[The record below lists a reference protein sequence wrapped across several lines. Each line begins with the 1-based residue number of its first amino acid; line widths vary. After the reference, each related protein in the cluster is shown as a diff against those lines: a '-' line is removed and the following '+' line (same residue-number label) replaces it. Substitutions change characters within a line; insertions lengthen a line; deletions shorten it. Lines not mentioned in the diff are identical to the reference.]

1 MNTTILND
9 IEYMKNFKLLGFIFR
24 SVMMGMIA
32 ALFLFTFFPQLL
44 SPVPK
49 LDKNTAES
57 ISPLSFSDAISAV
70 SPSIVNIR
78 TYKPD
83 PKKLNTKATAQLGM
97 GSGIIISSQGYIVTN
112 YHVISQVEEIAV
124 ELVDGRRT
132 IAKVI
137 GFDAETD
144 LAVLKISM
152 DNLPALTLNSEVE
165 VKVGDITFVIGHPFG
180 VGQSVTM
187 GVVSAT
193 GRIALG
199 ISEYEDYIQTDAAVN
214 LGNSGGALINSRG
227 DLIGISSVYFTY
239 GTKTGISFAIPIS
252 LAMDVIE
259 QIIFKGRVI
268 RGWLGFSGGPIAGTN
283 KFGNNAYLINGITN
297 GGPADLAGL
306 RENDVILRVN
316 DLKANSPGDLH
327 KMIADSIVGEAL
339 SLQISRNDKILV
351 LDVIVEERPRP
362 E

>member
-1 MNTTILND
+1 
-9 IEYMKNFKLLGFIFR
+9 MKKFKLLGFIFR
-24 SVMMGMIA
+24 SVIMGMIA

-44 SPVPK
+44 SPVQEVVAK
-49 LDKNTAES
+49 TTES
-57 ISPLSFSDAISAV
+57 ITPLSFADAISKV

-83 PKKLNTKATAQLGM
+83 PKKVNTRATAQFGM
-97 GSGIIISSQGYIVTN
+97 GSGIIISPQGYIVTN
-112 YHVISQVEEIAV
+112 YHVISKVEEIAV
-124 ELVDGRRT
+124 ELVDGRIT

-152 DNLPALTLNSEVE
+152 DNLPALTLNSDID
-165 VKVGDITFVIGHPFG
+165 VKVGDITIVIGHPFG

-187 GVVSAT
+187 GIVSAT

-199 ISEYEDYIQTDAAVN
+199 MSEYEEYIQTDAAMN

-227 DLIGISSVYFTY
+227 DLIGISSIVVFG

-259 QIIFKGRVI
+259 QIIFNGKVI
-268 RGWLGFSGGPIAGTN
+268 RGWLGFSGSPLNKAGID
-283 KFGNNAYLINGITN
+283 KFGTTAYYIKGITKD
-297 GGPADLAGL
+297 GPADIAGI
-306 RENDVILRVN
+306 REGDIILTVN
-316 DLKANSPGDLH
+316 KLKFNSAGELH
-327 KMIADSIVGEAL
+327 KMMAESKVGEKM
-339 SLQISRNDKILV
+339 SFQINRNDKILV
-351 LDVIVEERPRP
+351 FEAIVRERPRP

>member
-1 MNTTILND
+1 
-9 IEYMKNFKLLGFIFR
+9 MKNIKFLGFIVR
-24 SVMMGMIA
+24 SVVMGMIA

-44 SPVPK
+44 SPIQNVVKQP
-49 LDKNTAES
+49 TES
-57 ISPLSFSDAISAV
+57 ITPLSFSDAISKV

-83 PKKLNTKATAQLGM
+83 PKRTNTNATAQLGM
-97 GSGIIISSQGYIVTN
+97 GSGIIISPQGYIVTN
-112 YHVISQVEEIAV
+112 YHVISGVEEIAI

-152 DNLPALTLNSEVE
+152 DNLPALTLNSNVE
-165 VKVGDITFVIGHPFG
+165 VKVGDITLVIGHPFG

-199 ISEYEDYIQTDAAVN
+199 ISAYEDYIQTDAAVN

-227 DLIGISSVYFTY
+227 DLIGISSVYFTF

-259 QIIFKGRVI
+259 QIIFNGKVV
-268 RGWLGFSGGPIAGTN
+268 RGWIGFNGGPIGGTDE
-283 KFGNNAYLINGITN
+283 FGNSAYMIEGTTRD
-297 GGPADLAGL
+297 GPAYLAGL
-306 RENDVILRVN
+306 KRGDIILTVN
-316 DLKANSPGDLH
+316 NLKVSSVGELH
-327 KMIADSIVGEAL
+327 KMMAESKVGEKI
-339 SLQISRNDKILV
+339 SFQINRNDEILD
-351 LDVIVEERPRP
+351 LEVIVQERPRP

>member
-1 MNTTILND
+1 
-9 IEYMKNFKLLGFIFR
+9 MKKIKLLGFIVR
-24 SVMMGMIA
+24 SVVMGMIA

-44 SPVPK
+44 SPIQETEKKTTEPI
-49 LDKNTAES
+49 A
-57 ISPLSFSDAISAV
+57 PLSFADSISKV

-78 TYKPD
+78 TYTVD
-83 PKKLNTKATAQLGM
+83 PKKVNTNATAQLGM
-97 GSGIIISSQGYIVTN
+97 GSGIIISPQGYIVTN
-112 YHVISQVEEIAV
+112 YHVISKVEEIAI

-152 DNLPALTLNSEVE
+152 DNLPALTLNSNVD

-187 GVVSAT
+187 GIVSAT

-252 LAMDVIE
+252 LAMNVIE

-268 RGWLGFSGGPIAGTN
+268 RGWLGFSGGPIGGTD
-283 KFGNNAYLINGITN
+283 KFGAAAYLINGVTK
-297 GGPADLAGL
+297 GGPADLAGI
-306 RENDVILRVN
+306 RERDIILTVN
-316 DLKANSPGDLH
+316 NLKISSAGDLH
-327 KMIADSIVGEAL
+327 KMMAESAVGEKML
-339 SLQISRNDKILV
+339 FDINRNDEILV
-351 LDVIVEERPRP
+351 LEAIVQERPRP

>member
-1 MNTTILND
+1 
-9 IEYMKNFKLLGFIFR
+9 MKNIKFLGFIFR
-24 SVMMGMIA
+24 SVIMGMIA

-44 SPVPK
+44 SPIQDTEAK
-49 LDKNTAES
+49 ITES
-57 ISPLSFSDAISAV
+57 VTPLSFADSISKV

-78 TYKPD
+78 TYKAD
-83 PKKLNTKATAQLGM
+83 PKKVNTKATAQLGM
-97 GSGIIISSQGYIVTN
+97 GSGIIISPQGYIVTN
-112 YHVISQVEEIAV
+112 YHVISKVEEIAI

-152 DNLPALTLNSEVE
+152 DNLPALTLNSNVE
-165 VKVGDITFVIGHPFG
+165 VKVGDITLVIGHPFG

-259 QIIFKGRVI
+259 QIIFNGRVI
-268 RGWLGFSGGPIAGTN
+268 RGWLGFSGGPLNKAGTDR
-283 KFGNNAYLINGITN
+283 FGDTAYLINGITS

-306 RENDVILRVN
+306 REQDIILTVN
-316 DLKANSPGDLH
+316 NLKVSTSSELH
-327 KMIADSIVGEAL
+327 KMMAESAIGKKMSI
-339 SLQISRNDKILV
+339 QINRNDEILV
-351 LDVIVEERPRP
+351 LEAIVKERPRP

>member
-1 MNTTILND
+1 
-9 IEYMKNFKLLGFIFR
+9 
-24 SVMMGMIA
+24 MGMIA

-44 SPVPK
+44 SPIQDTEAK
-49 LDKNTAES
+49 ITES
-57 ISPLSFSDAISAV
+57 VTPLSFADSISKV

-78 TYKPD
+78 TYKAD
-83 PKKLNTKATAQLGM
+83 PKKVNTKATAQLGM
-97 GSGIIISSQGYIVTN
+97 GSGIIISPQGYIVTN
-112 YHVISQVEEIAV
+112 YHVISKVEEIAI

-152 DNLPALTLNSEVE
+152 DNLPALTLNSNVE
-165 VKVGDITFVIGHPFG
+165 VKVGDITLVIGHPFG

-259 QIIFKGRVI
+259 QIIFNGRVI
-268 RGWLGFSGGPIAGTN
+268 RGWLGFSGGPLNKAGTDR
-283 KFGNNAYLINGITN
+283 FGDTAYLINGITS

-306 RENDVILRVN
+306 REQDIILTVN
-316 DLKANSPGDLH
+316 NLKVSTSSELH
-327 KMIADSIVGEAL
+327 KMMAESAIGKKMSI
-339 SLQISRNDKILV
+339 QINRNDEILV
-351 LDVIVEERPRP
+351 LEAIVKERPRP

>member
-1 MNTTILND
+1 
-9 IEYMKNFKLLGFIFR
+9 
-24 SVMMGMIA
+24 MGMIA

-44 SPVPK
+44 SPIQ
-49 LDKNTAES
+49 DTEANTTES
-57 ISPLSFSDAISAV
+57 ITPLSFADSISKV

-78 TYKPD
+78 TYKAD
-83 PKKLNTKATAQLGM
+83 PKKVNTKATAQLGM
-97 GSGIIISSQGYIVTN
+97 GSGIIISPQGYIVTN
-112 YHVISQVEEIAV
+112 YHVISRVEEIAI

-152 DNLPALTLNSEVE
+152 DNLPALTLNSNVE
-165 VKVGDITFVIGHPFG
+165 VKVGDITLVIGHPFG

-268 RGWLGFSGGPIAGTN
+268 RGWLGFTGGPLNKAGTD
-283 KFGNNAYLINGITN
+283 KFGDTAYLINGITS

-306 RENDVILRVN
+306 REQDIILTVN
-316 DLKANSPGDLH
+316 NLKISTSSELH
-327 KMIADSIVGEAL
+327 KMMAESAIGEKMSIQVN
-339 SLQISRNDKILV
+339 RNDEILV
-351 LDVIVEERPRP
+351 LEAIVKERPRR

>member
-1 MNTTILND
+1 
-9 IEYMKNFKLLGFIFR
+9 MKNIKLLGFIFR
-24 SVMMGMIA
+24 SVVMGMIA

-44 SPVPK
+44 SPIQVT
-49 LDKNTAES
+49 DKKAIES
-57 ISPLSFSDAISAV
+57 LTPLSFADSISKV

-78 TYKPD
+78 TYKVD
-83 PKKLNTKATAQLGM
+83 PLKVNSKATAQLGM
-97 GSGIIISSQGYIVTN
+97 GSGIIISPQGYIVTN
-112 YHVISQVEEIAV
+112 YHVISKVEEIAI

-137 GFDAETD
+137 GYDAETD

-152 DNLPALTLNSEVE
+152 DNLPALTLNSNIE
-165 VKVGDITFVIGHPFG
+165 VKVGDLTFVIGHPFG

-214 LGNSGGALINSRG
+214 LGNSGGALINSQG

-259 QIIFKGRVI
+259 QIIFQGRVI
-268 RGWLGFSGGPIAGTN
+268 RGWLGFSGGPLNKAGTD
-283 KFGNNAYLINGITN
+283 KFGEAAYFIEGITK

-306 RENDVILRVN
+306 KERDVILTVN
-316 DLKANSPGDLH
+316 NMEITSPAELH
-327 KMIADSIVGEAL
+327 KMMADSKVGEKIL
-339 SLQISRNDKILV
+339 FKINRNDEILV
-351 LDVIVEERPRP
+351 LEAIVQERPRP